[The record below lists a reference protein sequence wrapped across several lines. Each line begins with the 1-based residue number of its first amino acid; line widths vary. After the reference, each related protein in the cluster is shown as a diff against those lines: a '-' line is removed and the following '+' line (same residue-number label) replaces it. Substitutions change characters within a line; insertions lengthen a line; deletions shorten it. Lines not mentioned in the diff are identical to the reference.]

1 MKRPSTF
8 ARRPI
13 VTVLTAAV
21 VLSGCATG
29 PLAPAVQAQASSEAA
44 RPSGPPETVLPPT
57 STLLRHYQGTTV
69 CTAPDGSHCGTD
81 YWSMYRH
88 QDGSRVIHVA
98 SETARAGEVRHASIV
113 IEADGMVG
121 EAFMHNRSP
130 SQALGSSY
138 VIQTDEGVEQAIY
151 NNVGFGTPGGI
162 EQSKVASGSPRKA
175 RSIGVGPA
183 ASDGIHFFNVRPEE
197 GEGQDHQVFWMGGSF
212 SGSMAGVFRSTTY
225 TSMGEEAITMPQG
238 YDIPTDHYKMASG
251 SEVWLTKDSRIV
263 VRADVRFGPG
273 PAMRYEL
280 KDLKVTALNGAV
292 KANAPN

>member
-1 MKRPSTF
+1 MKRLASF
-8 ARRPI
+8 RRQSI
-13 VTVLTAAV
+13 VTTLTTAM
-21 VLSGCATG
+21 LLGGCASG
-29 PLAPAVQAQASSEAA
+29 PLTPALQAQENSEADQK
-44 RPSGPPETVLPPT
+44 GGTPEAALPPT

-88 QDGSRVIHVA
+88 KDGSRVIHVA

-113 IEADGMVG
+113 IEAGGVVG

-130 SQALGSSY
+130 SEALGSTY
-138 VIQTDEGVEQAIY
+138 VFQTDEGVEQAIN
-151 NNVGFGTPGGI
+151 NNVGLGKTGGV
-162 EQSKVASGSPRKA
+162 ELSKVESDRPRIS
-175 RSIGVGPA
+175 RSISVGPA
-183 ASDGIHFFNVRPEE
+183 ASDGIHFFNVRPKA
-197 GEGQDHQVFWMGGSF
+197 GEGQEHQVFWMGGSF
-212 SGSMAGVFRSTTY
+212 GGSMAGVFRSTTY

-280 KDLKVTALNGAV
+280 KDLKVTALNT
-292 KANAPN
+292 KQPAP

>member
-1 MKRPSTF
+1 MKRLASF
-8 ARRPI
+8 RRQSI
-13 VTVLTAAV
+13 VTTLTTAM
-21 VLSGCATG
+21 LLGGCTSG
-29 PLAPAVQAQASSEAA
+29 PLTPALQAQENSEADQKGGTA
-44 RPSGPPETVLPPT
+44 EAALPPT

-98 SETARAGEVRHASIV
+98 SETARAGEVRHASII
-113 IEADGMVG
+113 IEADGIVG

-130 SQALGSSY
+130 SEALGSSY
-138 VIQTDEGVEQAIY
+138 VFQTDEGVEQAIN
-151 NNVGFGTPGGI
+151 NNVGLGKSGGI
-162 EQSKVASGSPRKA
+162 ELSKVESDNPRTS

-197 GEGQDHQVFWMGGSF
+197 GKGQEHQVFWMGGSF
-212 SGSMAGVFRSTTY
+212 GGSMAGVFRSTTY
-225 TSMGEEAITMPQG
+225 TSMGEMPITMPQG
-238 YDIPTDHYKMASG
+238 YDIKTDHYKMASG

-280 KDLKVTALNGAV
+280 KELKVTSLNT
-292 KANAPN
+292 PQPTP

>member
-1 MKRPSTF
+1 MKRYASVG
-8 ARRPI
+8 RRPTA
-13 VTVLTAAV
+13 VTLTAV
-21 VLSGCATG
+21 VLLGGCATG
-29 PLAPAVQAQASSEAA
+29 PLTPAVQTQAASEKSASIGSA
-44 RPSGPPETVLPPT
+44 ETVLPPT

-113 IEADGMVG
+113 IEADGVVG

-130 SQALGSSY
+130 KEALGSSF
-138 VIQTDEGVEQAIY
+138 VIQTDKGVEQAFY
-151 NNVGFGTPGGI
+151 NNIGLGTPTGI
-162 EQSKVASGSPRKA
+162 EHSKVASQSPRKA

-183 ASDGIHFFNVRPEE
+183 ASDGIHFFNVQPEK
-197 GEGQDHQVFWMGGSF
+197 GEAQEHQVFWMGGSF

-225 TSMGEEAITMPQG
+225 TALGEKAITMPQG

-251 SEVWLTKDSRIV
+251 SEVWLTQDSRIV

-273 PAMRYEL
+273 PALRYEL
-280 KDLKVTALNGAV
+280 KDLKVNALDTSNT
-292 KANAPN
+292 PR